1 MFGLNSDWIIDFG
14 AGGGNF
20 GGRIVAV
27 GSPEQ
32 IAANKDSFA
41 GKCLK
46 TVSF

>member
-1 MFGLNSDWIIDFG
+1 VLNSDWIIDFG
-14 AGGGNF
+14 AGGGNL

-27 GSPEQ
+27 GTPGQ
-32 IAANKDSFA
+32 IAPNKDSFA